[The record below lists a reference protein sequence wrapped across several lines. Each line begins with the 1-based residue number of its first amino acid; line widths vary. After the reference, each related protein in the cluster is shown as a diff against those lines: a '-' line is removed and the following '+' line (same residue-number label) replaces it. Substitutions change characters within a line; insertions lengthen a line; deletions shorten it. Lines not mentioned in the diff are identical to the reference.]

1 MTRVA
6 LAKWGNNLA
15 LRLPKA
21 TVKALGVTEGS
32 EVAIEVA
39 EGALVAR
46 PMRPRPNLD
55 ELVSRINEKNRHD
68 ATEWGRAVGR
78 EVW

>member
-21 TVKALGVTEGS
+21 TVKAMGVAEGS
-32 EVAIEVA
+32 EVAIKVA
-39 EGALVAR
+39 KGTLVATPLGR
-46 PMRPRPNLD
+46 KPKLD
-55 ELVSRINEKNRHD
+55 ELIKTISTRNRHEAID
-68 ATEWGRAVGR
+68 WGKPVGR

>member
-21 TVKALGVTEGS
+21 AVKALGVAEGS
-32 EVAIEVA
+32 EVDIEVA
-39 EGALVAR
+39 KGRLVAR
-46 PMRPRPNLD
+46 PARAPANLN
-55 ELVSRINEKNRHD
+55 ELVRRITPKNRHD
-68 ATEWGRAVGR
+68 ATEWGPPVGR